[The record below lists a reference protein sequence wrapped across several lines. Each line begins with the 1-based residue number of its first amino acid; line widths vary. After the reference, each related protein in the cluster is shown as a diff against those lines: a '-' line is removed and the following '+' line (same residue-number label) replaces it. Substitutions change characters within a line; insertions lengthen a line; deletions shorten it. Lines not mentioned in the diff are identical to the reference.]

1 MSDHPIILSPYEF
14 TQAAAQMLATHGEV
28 EVVDLGDLTLELRVG
43 GRDVTG
49 DLHNFYALYRNSPDQ
64 LPVIWDA
71 LRDALL
77 DLPPDRTE
85 DDPDVL
91 LERVMPMLKPLALL
105 NTVREQRLPMLVYR
119 PLVGELML
127 TYVIDEE
134 RSVTFINEDHLR
146 AWGVDE
152 PTLYRRAIY
161 NLRAKPW
168 TPRPGLIGAGPGAL
182 LIFNGRDGYDATRVI
197 LPELFQRFAA
207 AIPGNLVIGVP
218 NRDFLIAFGDADAQV
233 FAQIRAQIEVDAATQ
248 QHPISAQL
256 LTYRDG
262 ALAVY
267 DPRAAPGA

>member
-28 EVVDLGDLTLELRVG
+28 EVVDLGDLTLHLRVG

-49 DLHNFYALYRNSPDQ
+49 DLNNFYALYRNSPDQ
-64 LPVIWDA
+64 LPVIWEA

-105 NTVREQRLPMLVYR
+105 NTVREQKLPMLAYR
-119 PLVGELML
+119 PLVGQLML

-134 RSVTFINEDHLR
+134 RSVTYISEDHLR

-152 PTLYRRAIY
+152 PALHNRAIY
-161 NLRAKPW
+161 NLRVKPW
-168 TPRPGLIGAGPGAL
+168 RPHPGLIGSGPGAL
-182 LIFNGRDGYDATRVI
+182 LIFNGRDGYDATRAI
-197 LPELFQRFAA
+197 LPELFQSFAA
-207 AIPGNLVIGVP
+207 AIPGSLVIGVP
-218 NRDFLIAFGDADAQV
+218 NRDFLIAFSDADPGV
-233 FAQIRAQIEVDAATQ
+233 FAQIRAQIEVDAETQ
-248 QHPISAQL
+248 DHPISAQL

-262 ALAVY
+262 KLALY
-267 DPRAAPGA
+267 EPES